1 MCERERR
8 SVKNSQ
14 LAIFIPPPAA
24 FQTQSIPIDGI
35 SVFRP
40 CLAVMAG
47 LAKSLPVAFIPH
59 QMRITTVRND
69 MVDYSCCCEPSPCHT
84 LHAQRMLPQVRLAEP
99 LPPAAIATLGSRRS
113 VWVQGLMLCT
123 VQTVCQIG
131 TAWVLAGLLTFLRH
145 SSHSLCNSL
154 WFLQRVFSMLFGIV
168 PSPRQRCHSVH
179 LQWHPMLQRKD
190 LSLIHI

>member
-14 LAIFIPPPAA
+14 LEISIPPPAA

-40 CLAVMAG
+40 RLAIMAG
-47 LAKSLPVAFIPH
+47 LAKSLPVAFLPH

-69 MVDYSCCCEPSPCHT
+69 MVDHGRCREPSLCLATHT
-84 LHAQRMLPQVRLAEP
+84 QGMPAEVRLAEP
-99 LPPAAIATLGSRRS
+99 LPPAAVSTLSGRRS

-123 VQTVCQIG
+123 VQAVCQIG
-131 TAWVLAGLLTFLRH
+131 TAWVLAGLLTFPRH
-145 SSHSLCNSL
+145 K
-154 WFLQRVFSMLFGIV
+154 
-168 PSPRQRCHSVH
+168 VH
-179 LQWHPMLQRKD
+179 LRIHRKPMWNTTG
-190 LSLIHI
+190 LSASFL

>member
-1 MCERERR
+1 MRERERR

-40 CLAVMAG
+40 CLVVMAG

-59 QMRITTVRND
+59 QMRITTMRND
-69 MVDYSCCCEPSPCHT
+69 MVDHGRCREPSMCFAPHT
-84 LHAQRMLPQVRLAEP
+84 QRMLPQVRLAEP
-99 LPPAAIATLGSRRS
+99 LPLAAVTTLGGRRS

-123 VQTVCQIG
+123 VQTVCQVG
-131 TAWVLAGLLTFLRH
+131 TTGMPARY
-145 SSHSLCNSL
+145 
-154 WFLQRVFSMLFGIV
+154 
-168 PSPRQRCHSVH
+168 
-179 LQWHPMLQRKD
+179 
-190 LSLIHI
+190 LSLPRHRDTPRNHTRRHNRRLFQP

>member
-1 MCERERR
+1 MILITGFR
-8 SVKNSQ
+8 SVVLVSG
-14 LAIFIPPPAA
+14 FP
-24 FQTQSIPIDGI
+24 
-35 SVFRP
+35 
-40 CLAVMAG
+40 VMAG

-99 LPPAAIATLGSRRS
+99 LPLAAVTTLGGRRS

-131 TAWVLAGLLTFLRH
+131 TAGMLA
-145 SSHSLCNSL
+145 
-154 WFLQRVFSMLFGIV
+154 WFQCL
-168 PSPRQRCHSVH
+168 PWHKVH
-179 LQWHPMLQRKD
+179 LRIQRKPMRNTTG
-190 LSLIHI
+190 LSVSFL

>member
-14 LAIFIPPPAA
+14 LEIFIPPPAA

-35 SVFRP
+35 LVFRP

-69 MVDYSCCCEPSPCHT
+69 MVDHGRCREPSLCLATHT
-84 LHAQRMLPQVRLAEP
+84 QGMPAEVRLAES
-99 LPPAAIATLGSRRS
+99 LPPAAVSTLGGRRS
-113 VWVQGLMLCT
+113 VWMQELMLRT
-123 VQTVCQIG
+123 IQTVCQIG
-131 TAWVLAGLLTFLRH
+131 TAGVLTWFSCLPRHCLHLLRA
-145 SSHSLCNSL
+145 
-154 WFLQRVFSMLFGIV
+154 
-168 PSPRQRCHSVH
+168 
-179 LQWHPMLQRKD
+179 
-190 LSLIHI
+190 